1 MSNNPYVSI
10 DRVLDTSD
18 GQRKIV
24 DFLHQKTFTNIDI
37 NLSRFAAVDNSEL
50 ADGNFYVDIAKNEL
64 TYDSKFILKETH
76 IPIILLSTDNN
87 LTLDKDNFPTCK
99 TLNNGTEVVIR
110 LYASQFP
117 TSIEVSKITIPVIM
131 LTEVKE

>member
-10 DRVLDTSD
+10 DRVLDTSL

-24 DFLHQKTFTNIDI
+24 EFLHQKTFTNIDI
-37 NLSRFAAVDNSEL
+37 NLSRFAAVDSSEL
-50 ADGNFYVDIAKNEL
+50 AEGNFFVDIKKNEL
-64 TYDSKFILKETH
+64 TYDSKFVLKENH

-99 TLNNGTEVVIR
+99 TLNNGTEVVVR

-117 TSIEVSKITIPVIM
+117 TSVTVNKITIPVIM
-131 LTEVKE
+131 LTEVK